1 MFAAVELGTNGFR
14 LHIGKPVG
22 ESIHLV
28 RTAHDPIRWTDGLDK
43 DGMLSAAA
51 AADALRCLTE
61 FGAILKDYPLQAVRA
76 VGTNTLRAARNT
88 PAFLPLAGQALGYP
102 IEIISGEEEGRLIY
116 MGVARA
122 LGRPGERRL
131 VIDIGSG
138 STEIVHG
145 QGDDIG
151 AVESFGIGAHR
162 QGASFFAD
170 GRVDAASFEAAVMS
184 TRARLQDAAG
194 VYRARQWDAVYGA
207 SGTVRSIGELVAA
220 QAGGD
225 GTMCRDKL
233 LALRDKLLEAG
244 HVGALTLTG
253 IPPDGSPALAG
264 GLAVLLGVMQELG
277 IERVAPVDAG
287 LRLGLLSD
295 LERQSTRH
303 DRRDASVQAFMRR
316 FAVDE
321 ARATRTAAIAGRL
334 YDELGHDSEQYCRF
348 LAWACLLHEA
358 GQAISNSGAHRHA
371 AYIIEHADL
380 PGFTAREQR
389 VISTLVMAQKGNL
402 GKVRDQLAEPDFRK
416 AVLAL
421 RLAVICMHADADRD
435 IGELTVRMK
444 ARIEVQAPAAWFRR
458 HPTMTWWLDKEDEWW
473 DEVGVPLVVRPA

>member
-1 MFAAVELGTNGFR
+1 MFAAVELGTDGFR
-14 LHIGKPVG
+14 LHIGKTVG
-22 ESIHLV
+22 ESIQLV
-28 RTAHDPIRWTDGLDK
+28 RTAHDPIRWADGLDK
-43 DGMLSAAA
+43 DGMLSASAS
-51 AADALRCLTE
+51 ADALQCLAG
-61 FGAILKDYPLQAVRA
+61 FGAILNEYPLQAVRA
-76 VGTNTLRAARNT
+76 VGTTTLRSARNT
-88 PAFLPLAGQALGYP
+88 AAFLPLAGQALGYP

-122 LGRPGERRL
+122 VGRPAERRL

-162 QGASFFAD
+162 QGATFFAD
-170 GRVDAASFEAAVMS
+170 GRVDAASFAAAVMS

-194 VYRARQWDAVYGA
+194 LYRARQWDAVYGA
-207 SGTVRSIGELVAA
+207 SGTVRSICELLAA
-220 QAGGD
+220 HAQETTLTG
-225 GTMCRDKL
+225 L
-233 LALRDKLLEAG
+233 LALRDKLLAAG
-244 HVGALTLTG
+244 HAGALTLPG
-253 IPPDGSPALAG
+253 IAPDRSPAIAG

-277 IERVAPVDAG
+277 IERVTPVDAG

-295 LERQSTRH
+295 LERQATRH

-316 FAVDE
+316 FSVDE
-321 ARATRTAAIAGRL
+321 ERAARTAATARRL
-334 YDELGHDSEQYCRF
+334 YDELAPDSEQYCRF
-348 LAWACLLHEA
+348 LAWACLLHEV

-380 PGFTAREQR
+380 PGFTAREQYI
-389 VISTLVMAQKGNL
+389 ISTLVMAQKGNL
-402 GKVRDQLAEPDFRK
+402 SKVRGQLPEPDFAK

-435 IGELTVRMK
+435 IGELKLRMK
-444 ARIEVQAPAAWFRR
+444 GRIEVLAPATWFRR
-458 HPTMTWWLDKEDEWW
+458 HPTISWWLDKEDEWW
-473 DEVGVPLVVRPA
+473 DEVGVPFVVRPA